1 MRIVTG
7 HTGEPHITSNDQ
19 MGLHQGIV
27 GTGNYVL
34 NVGEK
39 FAATLTNANTVSIS
53 DGEGVMQGVHFRV
66 LPGTVDTVSIDNGT
80 TGYNRID
87 LICARYTKTEGTG
100 IESVEWA
107 VVKGTPTAS
116 TPAEPEYNEG
126 DILGGDLIADFPMFK
141 VTFNGI
147 TPSLS
152 NLTNLSTNSLRI
164 RSVSE
169 LSALPKIVHNAI
181 YLNAENTSSYD
192 QTTSPFDLEKGMY
205 IIPVSFHVSPAES
218 GTSSK
223 VTTVEWFIYS
233 GETGTNV
240 TFQDEFE
247 VRWDNNENNQRAY
260 RDDTKYYYLNV
271 DAKFRVRLKIS
282 GTGNVTTELVVGEI
296 IKIKHLGW

>member
-19 MGLHQGIV
+19 MGLHQGIL

-39 FAATLTNANTVSIS
+39 FAATLTNANTVSIL

-66 LPGTVDTVSIDNGT
+66 LPGTVDTVVIDNGT

-126 DILGGDLIADFPMFK
+126 DILAGDLVADFPMFK
-141 VTFNGI
+141 VTITGVNPVLTTLFSSGSLPEEIEGI
-147 TPSLS
+147 D
-152 NLTNLSTNSLRI
+152 NRLSTVETRLANPITVSMTDVEVIPGQTAVMTLNS
-164 RSVSE
+164 VP
-169 LSALPKIVHNAI
+169 AGK
-181 YLNAENTSSYD
+181 YLMVVYGQATV
-192 QTTSPFDLEKGMY
+192 G
-205 IIPVSFHVSPAES
+205 S
-218 GTSSK
+218 G
-223 VTTVEWFIYS
+223 YS
-233 GETGTNV
+233 LH
-240 TFQDEFE
+240 F
-247 VRWDNNENNQRAY
+247 RAY
-260 RDDTKYYYLNV
+260 TDTPNIQGCYGGFGQAGPTYSHTSFIQINSTMNIEIKFQNTESNP
-271 DAKFRVRLKIS
+271 DAAATHSWMTACLFRM
-282 GTGNVTTELVVGEI
+282 G
-296 IKIKHLGW
+296 

>member
-19 MGLHQGIV
+19 MGLHQGIL

-126 DILGGDLIADFPMFK
+126 DILAGALIADFPMYK
-141 VTFNGI
+141 VT
-147 TPSLS
+147 
-152 NLTNLSTNSLRI
+152 LTGVNPVLSTIFNVGSLPEEIEGINGRVTAI
-164 RSVSE
+164 ETKLANPITREVEALVDPGSTADLTIQSVPAGKY
-169 LSALPKIVHNAI
+169 LLIVHG
-181 YLNAENTSSYD
+181 YVTVQGSWSLKYRVYTNTPGIIGCYGAFAQSEPVYSHASIIQIPSSMNIV
-192 QTTSPFDLEKGMY
+192 F
-205 IIPVSFHVSPAES
+205 
-218 GTSSK
+218 
-223 VTTVEWFIYS
+223 
-233 GETGTNV
+233 
-240 TFQDEFE
+240 TFQNTESNPD
-247 VRWDNNENNQRAY
+247 AY
-260 RDDTKYYYLNV
+260 PDHEWMTVSLL
-271 DAKFRVRLKIS
+271 RLD
-282 GTGNVTTELVVGEI
+282 
-296 IKIKHLGW
+296 